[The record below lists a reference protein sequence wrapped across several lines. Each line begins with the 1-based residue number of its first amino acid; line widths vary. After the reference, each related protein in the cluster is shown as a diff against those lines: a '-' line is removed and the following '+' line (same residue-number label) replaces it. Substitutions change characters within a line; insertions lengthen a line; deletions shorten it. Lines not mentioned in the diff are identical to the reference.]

1 MKSLRSG
8 AVMCSTSRLPTFRST
23 TREQS
28 VSRFYVDSGIIV
40 EKMGKMML
48 NSHKVGMLFHLL
60 TQASKLNAL
69 LTPLASRQ
77 DELVAGKTRLP
88 TFSVNY
94 LSLTGTSTAQICSSG
109 VSTAGFRRQ
118 MTLS

>member
-77 DELVAGKTRLP
+77 DELVAGKTRLH

-94 LSLTGTSTAQICSSG
+94 LSLTSTQP
-109 VSTAGFRRQ
+109 V
-118 MTLS
+118 L

>member
-1 MKSLRSG
+1 MRSG

-69 LTPLASRQ
+69 LTPLGSRQ
-77 DELVAGKTRLP
+77 DGLVAGKTRP
-88 TFSVNY
+88 TFSVNRPFRKLELEGQLIPISLNRR
-94 LSLTGTSTAQICSSG
+94 LS
-109 VSTAGFRRQ
+109 
-118 MTLS
+118 

>member
-1 MKSLRSG
+1 
-8 AVMCSTSRLPTFRST
+8 MCSTSRLPTFRST

-28 VSRFYVDSGIIV
+28 VSRFNVDSGIIV

-60 TQASKLNAL
+60 TQAIKLNAL

-88 TFSVNY
+88 TFSVNFGAN
-94 LSLTGTSTAQICSSG
+94 SCGTSTYPGTQVPLKYLSTYSS
-109 VSTAGFRRQ
+109 T
-118 MTLS
+118 

>member
-69 LTPLASRQ
+69 LTPLGPRQ
-77 DELVAGKTRLP
+77 DGLAAGKTHFFGQPPGSNMYR
-88 TFSVNY
+88 
-94 LSLTGTSTAQICSSG
+94 
-109 VSTAGFRRQ
+109 
-118 MTLS
+118 